1 MILLQHSLRTHHE
14 RLGLLEKESNAKKEA
29 PGKESMLVMKRLE
42 AAIDERNVSTQE
54 RLDMIEKRMEK
65 FPILINGGF
74 EKFIHDD
81 KFRNEVSTIAHT
93 TVVRDFEDRMRVAE
107 DEIENLR
114 TRNAALGTTMK
125 QLLETMIGSGIL
137 IDAGAAE
144 VPQIEFTPP
153 GSRQAGG
160 KNHPTPDKEA
170 AMHQVQ
176 DVVGCKVKLLSA
188 IDMPTMA
195 TSLRALQE
203 NFQTLQNDLKQKR
216 APPSSI
222 ENGPLETQAD
232 VRLSSLTEQSAEEQI
247 SALRAQLE
255 TTISERISSMADSA
269 GEGKTDDLTSDISV
283 AKSDVAKLKA
293 SFDDLHNDINQ
304 KVDGFFDVLTSM
316 KESSAELSD
325 VLETKPTFDE
335 TKSIAAA
342 VIAHAQAMNAPQSS
356 PTSWAVCIGCNRSVE
371 PTKQNDIPHRVS
383 QTYRE
388 HLGVM
393 LVDSRGKGRKNTGKD
408 NSRPTAV
415 PISQQRGKNKRGGAL
430 KALLPGDS
438 VAPW

>member
-144 VPQIEFTPP
+144 V
-153 GSRQAGG
+153 S
-160 KNHPTPDKEA
+160 
-170 AMHQVQ
+170 
-176 DVVGCKVKLLSA
+176 
-188 IDMPTMA
+188 
-195 TSLRALQE
+195 
-203 NFQTLQNDLKQKR
+203 
-216 APPSSI
+216 
-222 ENGPLETQAD
+222 TQ
-232 VRLSSLTEQSAEEQI
+232 RL
-247 SALRAQLE
+247 
-255 TTISERISSMADSA
+255 
-269 GEGKTDDLTSDISV
+269 
-283 AKSDVAKLKA
+283 
-293 SFDDLHNDINQ
+293 
-304 KVDGFFDVLTSM
+304 
-316 KESSAELSD
+316 
-325 VLETKPTFDE
+325 
-335 TKSIAAA
+335 
-342 VIAHAQAMNAPQSS
+342 
-356 PTSWAVCIGCNRSVE
+356 
-371 PTKQNDIPHRVS
+371 
-383 QTYRE
+383 
-388 HLGVM
+388 
-393 LVDSRGKGRKNTGKD
+393 LVDLLQLLQQ
-408 NSRPTAV
+408 ALYQE
-415 PISQQRGKNKRGGAL
+415 SQLFYCQ
-430 KALLPGDS
+430 
-438 VAPW
+438 